1 MSACKPPEGA
11 RSEAQASGGHRV
23 REPAVDLALAREHG
37 LSDAEWERIL
47 AILGRKP
54 TFSEL
59 GIFSVMWSEHC
70 SYKSSRVHLRTLP
83 TRAEHVLVGPGEGAG
98 AVAIGDGLAVIFKIE
113 SHNHPSF
120 IEPTQGAATGVGGIL
135 RDVFSMGARPIA
147 SLDSIRFGPL
157 DDPKHRMLLRGVVH
171 GIGGYGN
178 SVGVATVGGETTFHE
193 CYRGNILVNAF
204 NLGLVDADAIFL
216 GQASGIGN
224 PVIYVGSKTGRD
236 GIHGASLLASAEFDE
251 ASDAK
256 RPTVQVGDPFTEKC
270 LIEACLE
277 VMATG
282 DVVGIQDMG
291 AAGLTCSSFE
301 MASRAGTGIEMD
313 LDRVPQRAAGMTP
326 YELLL
331 SESQERMLLVSR
343 QGAEQRIVDIFARWD
358 LDAVVVGRVT
368 GDGRMRVRWHG
379 ETVVDIPVDPVA
391 ESAPCYERP
400 LRRPADL
407 DERQKLDLASIEPE
421 SDPQAALE
429 ALLDEPNLASKAWIW
444 RQYDSLVQ
452 GNTVLGPG
460 GDAAL
465 VRVRREDGEPTGKAL
480 AMSVDCNPRW
490 CWLDPRAGTIAAVA
504 ESARNV
510 ACTGARPLALTNC
523 LNFGSPE
530 RPEIM
535 WEFAQAVAGLG
546 EAASA
551 LGTPVISGNVSFY
564 NETSGRA
571 IFPTPTVAVVGLLDD
586 VRRHAVSHW
595 AAPGLAIVLLGE
607 TREEIGGSAW
617 LALRRGLE
625 AGLPPAVDLAHERR
639 LGALLAEGV
648 AAGLVRTAHD
658 VSEGGL
664 AVALAECCLAGP
676 ERLGARVAL
685 APGLRLD
692 ALLFGES
699 TGRVLVATGDP
710 DALLA
715 RAAGAGVPARR
726 IGETGGARLAIAST
740 AGATWVDATLERL
753 AAIWERAL
761 PRRLEEAGAA
771 PGAAPRETA

>member
-1 MSACKPPEGA
+1 MSI
-11 RSEAQASGGHRV
+11 RH
-23 REPAVDLALAREHG
+23 EPIVDRALAREHG
-37 LSDAEWERIL
+37 LSDPEWQRIL
-47 AILGRKP
+47 ELLGRTP

-70 SYKSSRVHLRTLP
+70 SYKSSRIHLRTLP
-83 TRAEHVLVGPGEGAG
+83 TTVPGQRAGPIEGASAPIGTVLVGPGEGAG

-135 RDVFSMGARPIA
+135 RDIFSMGARPIA

-178 SVGVATVGGETTFHE
+178 SVGVATVGGETSFHE

-204 NLGLVDADAIFL
+204 NLGLVEQDGIFL
-216 GQASGIGN
+216 GQAAGVGN
-224 PVIYVGSKTGRD
+224 PVVYVGSKTGRD
-236 GIHGASLLASAEFDE
+236 GIHGASLLASAEFDDE
-251 ASDAK
+251 TDAK

-270 LIEACLE
+270 LIEACLDA
-277 VMATG
+277 MRSG
-282 DVVGIQDMG
+282 DIVGIQDMG

-313 LDRVPQRAAGMTP
+313 LDRVPQRAANMTP

-331 SESQERMLLVSR
+331 SESQERMLLVTR
-343 QGAEQRIVDIFARWD
+343 QGAERRVCERFARWD
-358 LDAVVVGRVT
+358 LEAVVVGRVT
-368 GDGRMRVRWHG
+368 DDGRMKVRWHG

-391 ESAPCYERP
+391 ENAPCYERP
-400 LRRPADL
+400 TRVPPELG
-407 DERQKLDLASIEPE
+407 ERQKLDLASIEPE
-421 SDPQAALE
+421 TDPQGALE
-429 ALLDEPNLASKAWIW
+429 ALLDAPNLASKAWIW
-444 RQYDSLVQ
+444 RQYDSMVQ

-465 VRVRREDGEPTGKAL
+465 VRVKREDGTPTGTAL

-490 CWLDPRAGTIAAVA
+490 CWLDPREGTIAAVA
-504 ESARNV
+504 SSARNV

-530 RPEIM
+530 KPEIM
-535 WEFAQAVAGLG
+535 WEFAESVRGLG
-546 EAASA
+546 EAARA

-564 NETSGRA
+564 NETRGQA
-571 IFPTPTVAVVGLLDD
+571 IFPTPTIAVVGLLDD

-595 AAPGLAIVLLGE
+595 TAPGLAIVLLGE
-607 TREEIGGSAW
+607 TREEIGGSEW

-625 AGLPPAVDLAHERR
+625 AGLPPSVDLAHEQR
-639 LGALLAEGV
+639 LHGLLADGV
-648 AAGLVRTAHD
+648 AAGEIQTAHD
-658 VSEGGL
+658 VAEGGL
-664 AVALAECCLAGP
+664 AVALAECCWTGP
-676 ERLGARVAL
+676 ARIGAHVT
-685 APGLRLD
+685 LD
-692 ALLFGES
+692 PAVRIEALLFGES
-699 TGRVLVATGDP
+699 TGRVLVATAAA

-715 RAAGAGVPARR
+715 RAAAAGVSAKR
-726 IGETGGARLAIAST
+726 IGETGGDRLRIVARG
-740 AGATWVDATLERL
+740 GAAWIDGDVAQL
-753 AAIWERAL
+753 AAIWEQGI
-761 PRRLEEAGAA
+761 PRRLERPESGL
-771 PGAAPRETA
+771 PGEETS

>member
-1 MSACKPPEGA
+1 MSRTP
-11 RSEAQASGGHRV
+11 V
-23 REPAVDLALAREHG
+23 EPVVDLALAREHG
-37 LSDAEWERIL
+37 LSDEEWERIL

-54 TFSEL
+54 TFPEL

-83 TRAEHVLVGPGEGAG
+83 TQGEHVLVGPGEGAG
-98 AVAIGDGLAVIFKIE
+98 AVAIGDGLAAIFKIE

-157 DDPKHRMLLRGVVH
+157 EDPKHRMLLRGVVH

-204 NLGLVDADAIFL
+204 NLGLVEADGIFR
-216 GQASGIGN
+216 GQASGVGN

-251 ASDAK
+251 ESEAK

-277 VMATG
+277 AMRSG

-343 QGAEQRIVDIFARWD
+343 PEAVQRILDIFARWD
-358 LDAVVVGRVT
+358 LDAVVVGHVT

-391 ESAPCYERP
+391 ENAPCYERP
-400 LRRPADL
+400 MRRPADL

-421 SDPQAALE
+421 DDPQTALE
-429 ALLDEPNLASKAWIW
+429 TLLDDPNLACKAWIW
-444 RQYDSLVQ
+444 RQYDSMVQ

-465 VRVRREDGEPTGKAL
+465 VRVRREDGTTTGKAL

-490 CWLDPRAGTIAAVA
+490 CWLDPYAGTVAAVA

-530 RPEIM
+530 RPEVM
-535 WEFAQAVAGLG
+535 WEFAEAVRGLG
-546 EAASA
+546 DAARA
-551 LGTPVISGNVSFY
+551 LGTPVVSGNVSFY

-571 IFPTPTVAVVGLLDD
+571 IFPTPTVAMVGLLDD

-595 AAPGLAIVLLGE
+595 TEPGLAVVLLGE
-607 TREEIGGSAW
+607 TREELGGSVW

-625 AGLPPAVDLAHERR
+625 AGTPPAVDLAHERR
-639 LGALLAEGV
+639 LHALLADAVE
-648 AAGLVRTAHD
+648 AGLVRTAHD

-664 AVALAECCLAGP
+664 AVALAEACLTGP
-676 ERLGARVAL
+676 ARVGVRVTL
-685 APGLRLD
+685 GETLRLD

-699 TGRVLVATGDP
+699 TGRVLVASNDP
-710 DALLA
+710 EALLA
-715 RAAGAGVPARR
+715 RAAAAGVPARR
-726 IGETGGARLAIAST
+726 IGETGGDRLVIAPPGGRPWIDT
-740 AGATWVDATLERL
+740 KLDHI

-761 PRRLEEAGAA
+761 PRRLEE
-771 PGAAPRETA
+771 TA

>member
-1 MSACKPPEGA
+1 MN
-11 RSEAQASGGHRV
+11 
-23 REPAVDLALAREHG
+23 EPIVDHALAREHG

-47 AILGRKP
+47 EILGRTP

-83 TRAEHVLVGPGEGAG
+83 TTSEAVLVGPGEGAG

-113 SHNHPSF
+113 SHNHPSY

-204 NLGLVDADAIFL
+204 NLGLVEADAIFL

-236 GIHGASLLASAEFDE
+236 GIHGASLLASAEFDDE
-251 ASDAK
+251 TEAK

-277 VMATG
+277 AMRTG
-282 DVVGIQDMG
+282 EIVGIQDMG

-313 LDRVPQRAAGMTP
+313 LDLVPQRAANMTP

-331 SESQERMLLVSR
+331 SESQERMLLVTR
-343 QGAEQRIVDIFARWD
+343 GGAEQRVLDVFARWD

-400 LRRPADL
+400 LRAPADL
-407 DERQKLDLASIEPE
+407 GERQKLDLASIEPE

-429 ALLDEPNLASKAWIW
+429 ALLDDPNLASKAWIW

-465 VRVRREDGEPTGKAL
+465 IRVKREDGEPTGKGL
-480 AMSVDCNPRW
+480 AMSLDCNPRW
-490 CWLDPRAGTIAAVA
+490 CWLDPHGGTIAAVA

-510 ACTGARPLALTNC
+510 ACSGARPLALTNC

-535 WEFAQAVAGLG
+535 WEFAESVRGLG
-546 EAASA
+546 EAARA

-571 IFPTPTVAVVGLLDD
+571 IHPTPTVGVVGLLDD
-586 VRRHAVSHW
+586 VERHAVSHW
-595 AAPGLAIVLLGE
+595 AAPGLPIVLLGE
-607 TREEIGGSAW
+607 TREEIGGSTW

-625 AGLPPAVDLAHERR
+625 AGQPPAVDLAHEQR
-639 LGALLAEGV
+639 LHGLLADGV
-648 AAGLVRTAHD
+648 AAGLLRTAHD

-664 AVALAECCLAGP
+664 AVALAECCLTGP
-676 ERLGARVAL
+676 VRIGARVAL

-699 TGRVLVATGDP
+699 TGRVVTATADP
-710 DALLA
+710 EALLA
-715 RAAGAGVPARR
+715 LAAAAGVPARR
-726 IGETGGARLAIAST
+726 IGETGGDRLVIAST
-740 AGATWVDATLERL
+740 AGAAWIDGEVAQL
-753 AAIWERAL
+753 AAIWEHGL
-761 PRRLEEAGAA
+761 PRRLEAAEAA
-771 PGAAPRETA
+771 PGAASRETA